1 MPRAMR
7 PGPPM
12 ARKLDSL
19 GESPADVFER
29 VRREAREDNEVTIAP
44 QSLTGGGSLPPVPG
58 VPTAVSAELEGFGA
72 VENPVVVE
80 DDTPVEAPS
89 PEKAIAMIQTLS
101 QTNQQLQVELDA
113 AYNVIDRYK
122 ERFGDLEE

>member
-12 ARKLDSL
+12 ARKLDTL
-19 GESPADVFER
+19 GESPADAFER
-29 VRREAREDNEVTIAP
+29 MRQEARDAEGGADASP
-44 QSLTGGGSLPPVPG
+44 PALTGGASLPPVPG
-58 VPTAVSAELEGFGA
+58 VPSAVSAELEGFGQ
-72 VENPVVVE
+72 VENPTVAE
-80 DDTPVEAPS
+80 DDAPVEAPS

-101 QTNQQLQVELDA
+101 QTNQQLQTELDA

-122 ERFGDLEE
+122 ETYGELD